1 MQRHAALKYLV
12 IGLALIGLLGLYWLQ
27 RSPESEAQ
35 PAEGRGGGR
44 PAPAAT
50 AVETAPVRLESISA
64 SRTLTGTAYPFVQFT
79 LANKTGGQLRQLL
92 VDVGATVRNGQLVGQ
107 METEALRLQIEQL
120 KADIEVIKAQ
130 LQEQQ
135 VNLDIAEREL
145 DRDAT
150 LFSNK
155 LISATEFDR
164 SRANLETSRARL
176 NVTQTQIAQRR
187 EALKQ
192 AEFNL
197 SETRVLGTWPGK
209 APMVVSRKLAEAG
222 ATLAPNTPIVELV
235 QLNPLR
241 VLLPVTEKD
250 LGKIKVGQSLQLRTD
265 AFGDR
270 RFNGKLVRISPTVDI
285 QTRTAEVEVHVDNS
299 SQALKPGMFL
309 KADIVLEQRDKAQ
322 VIPDGAL
329 VKREDLPRGVFL
341 VNADQKSVRFV
352 EVETGI
358 VTRERIEIRSPR
370 LQGEV
375 ITLGNHLLKD
385 GAEIKIRK
393 PTP

>member
-1 MQRHAALKYLV
+1 MQRHASFKYLMMS
-12 IGLALIGLLGLYWLQ
+12 LALIGLLGLYWIQ
-27 RSPESEAQ
+27 RSPESAAQ
-35 PAEGRGGGR
+35 APPGRGGR

-50 AVETAPVRLESISA
+50 AVETAPVRNESIA
-64 SRTLTGTAYPFVQFT
+64 AVRTLTGTAYPFVQFT

-92 VDVGATVRNGQLVGQ
+92 VDVGAVVRNGQLVAQ
-107 METEALRLQIEQL
+107 METEALRLQIQQL

-130 LQEQQ
+130 QQEQQ

-145 DRDAT
+145 DRDAS

-155 LISATEFDR
+155 LISATDFDR

-197 SETRVLGTWPGK
+197 SETRVLGIWPGQ
-209 APMVVSRKLAEAG
+209 APMVVSRKLVEAG

-250 LGKIKVGQSLQLRTD
+250 LGKIKVGQRLKLRSD
-265 AFGDR
+265 AFTGQS
-270 RFNGKLVRISPTVDI
+270 FNGTLVRISPTVDI
-285 QTRTAEVEVHVDNS
+285 QTRTAEIEVHVDNS

-322 VIPDGAL
+322 IVPDGAL
-329 VKREDLPRGVFL
+329 VRREDLPEGIFL
-341 VNADQKSVRFV
+341 VNPDQKTVRFV
-352 EVETGI
+352 EIQTGI
-358 VTRERIEIRSPR
+358 VTRERIEVRHPK
-370 LQGEV
+370 LEGQV
-375 ITLGNHLLKD
+375 VTLGNHLLKD
-385 GAEIKIRK
+385 GAEIKLRK
-393 PTP
+393 PQP